1 MAKIE
6 LKHVSI
12 DFPIYGS
19 SMSFRT
25 ELMQI
30 ATGGLI
36 RREGKKRR
44 VTVRGLDDVNLMIN
58 EGDRLAIVG
67 HNGAG
72 KTTLLKTLAGV
83 YEPTQGDVFIEG
95 RLSPMF
101 NLAPGWDQ
109 EDTGYENIMNVGLFL
124 AMSPDEI
131 RR

>member
-6 LKHVSI
+6 LRNVSV

-36 RREGKKRR
+36 RREGKKQR
-44 VTVRGLDDVNLMIN
+44 VTVRGLDNINLTIRD
-58 EGDRLAIVG
+58 GDRLAIVG

-83 YEPTQGDVFIEG
+83 YEPTQGDVTIVG

-101 NLAPGWDQ
+101 NIAP
-109 EDTGYENIMNVGLFL
+109 
-124 AMSPDEI
+124 
-131 RR
+131 